1 MLHKESLALLNL
13 YLDIRNVGDSG
24 IKKAK
29 INEID
34 IIIAPKI

>member
-13 YLDIRNVGDSG
+13 YFDIRYVGDSG